1 MRNYF
6 KLGDWNA
13 ICDGCGFKF
22 KASQLRKRWDGMMMC
37 EDDWEIRNPL
47 DFLRPPSEHTSVPWS
62 RPEATDVFIESPG
75 VGLLTETGDY
85 FLLTEE
91 EEPIRT
97 EQ

>member
-37 EDDWEIRNPL
+37 EDDWEMRNPL
-47 DFLRPPSEHTSVPWS
+47 DFLRPPNEHISTPWS
-62 RPEATDVFIESPG
+62 RPEPPDSFVASPG
-75 VGLLTETGDY
+75 MAIITQTGDL
-85 FLLTEE
+85 FLLTESGETILTE
-91 EEPIRT
+91 E
-97 EQ
+97 